1 MTIIDAINRINKLV
15 PNTFEEREK
24 IFFLSTLDANVK
36 ENVIDRHEGFEKV
49 SFTGYDDNTETTTVL
64 LVPSPYDEIYLF
76 WLEMKICYYNQD
88 MDQYNNATV
97 MFNKA
102 YDKYCKFYNRTHKP
116 RKEHRGF
123 HF

>member
-1 MTIIDAINRINKLV
+1 MTIIDAINRIDKLV

-24 IFFLSTLDANVK
+24 IFFLSTLDATVK
-36 ENVIDRHEGFEKV
+36 EAVIDRHEGFEEV
-49 SFTGYDDNTETTTVL
+49 VFEGYGEDTDTDTVL
-64 LVPSPYDEIYLF
+64 LVPAPYDEIYLF

-97 MFNKA
+97 MFNKV
-102 YDKYCKFYNRTHKP
+102 YDKYCKFYNRTRKP